1 MAKNSE
7 ILSDFEP
14 KGSHLYLIDANIL
27 MYLFSPIA
35 SYAIGRQETIS
46 RFFDK
51 CRNVNSGLITTSSV
65 IGEFFHVNL
74 RMYYDNWC
82 RSQQNQIT
90 FNFKKDYRPTDDFK
104 DSVVAINSS
113 IGAIL
118 KLTDRFSDSFNS
130 INIDSV
136 MANCLNSE
144 FTDSYLLELSNQN
157 NWFIVSNDKDLL
169 NHPNR
174 KKLLITPNFD

>member
-1 MAKNSE
+1 MANNSE

-51 CRNVNSGLITTSSV
+51 CRSVNSGLITTSSV

-74 RMYYDNWC
+74 SIYYTNWC
-82 RSQQNQIT
+82 RAQKDQIS
-90 FNFKKDYRPTDDFK
+90 FDLKKHYRPTEDFK
-104 DSVVAINSS
+104 DSVTAINSS

-118 KLTDRFSDSFNS
+118 KLTQKFPDNFSN

-136 MANCLNSE
+136 LKNCFDSE

-169 NHPNR
+169 NHPKR
-174 KKLLITPNFD
+174 TQLLITPNFN